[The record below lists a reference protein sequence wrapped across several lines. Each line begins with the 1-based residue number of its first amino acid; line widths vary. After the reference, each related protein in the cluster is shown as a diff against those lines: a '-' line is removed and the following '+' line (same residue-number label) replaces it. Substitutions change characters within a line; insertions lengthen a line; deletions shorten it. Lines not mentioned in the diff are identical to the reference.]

1 MLGQTS
7 IKEILFYVSSHF
19 HFMIQNFKS
28 QVAFTHQVFAR
39 KCQHI
44 FVAISSVK
52 AHCQPTSNRWD
63 SVCFRNMECIFCV
76 IFYIDDNRENQIQL
90 MTKLFFFYRF
100 AHFFL
105 SHFEFR
111 FISIFYTHARW
122 LQANGHHL
130 ISRDGFVCFPIS
142 FKIWVE
148 KQNISF
154 ISVPTQWFVRK

>member
-1 MLGQTS
+1 MHGQTS

-90 MTKLFFFYRF
+90 MTKLFFSTDLPIFSSLILNF
-100 AHFFL
+100 VSFPF
-105 SHFEFR
+105 
-111 FISIFYTHARW
+111 SIHMRA
-122 LQANGHHL
+122 
-130 ISRDGFVCFPIS
+130 IPIDC
-142 FKIWVE
+142 
-148 KQNISF
+148 KQMVI
-154 ISVPTQWFVRK
+154 T

>member
-1 MLGQTS
+1 MSTYLCRY
-7 IKEILFYVSSHF
+7 I
-19 HFMIQNFKS
+19 
-28 QVAFTHQVFAR
+28 
-39 KCQHI
+39 KCQGTLSTDFKPMRFGLLSKYGMH
-44 FVAISSVK
+44 FLCYFLYWWQSWKPNS
-52 AHCQPTSNRWD
+52 
-63 SVCFRNMECIFCV
+63 
-76 IFYIDDNRENQIQL
+76 IDDQ
-90 MTKLFFFYRF
+90 TFFFYRF
-100 AHFFL
+100 AYFFL

-111 FISIFYTHARW
+111 FISIFYTHARYSYR

>member
-1 MLGQTS
+1 MHGQTS

-63 SVCFRNMECIFCV
+63 SVCFRNMECIFSV
-76 IFYIDDNRENQIQL
+76 L
-90 MTKLFFFYRF
+90 MTIEMTTKFNWWPNFFFLQICLFFPLSFWISF
-100 AHFFL
+100 HFHFLYTCALFL
-105 SHFEFR
+105 S
-111 FISIFYTHARW
+111 IASKW
-122 LQANGHHL
+122 SSPNL
-130 ISRDGFVCFPIS
+130 
-142 FKIWVE
+142 
-148 KQNISF
+148 
-154 ISVPTQWFVRK
+154 

>member
-1 MLGQTS
+1 MHGQTS

-63 SVCFRNMECIFCV
+63 SVCFRNMECIFFC
-76 IFYIDDNRENQIQL
+76 IDDNRDENQIQL
-90 MTKLFFFYRF
+90 MTKFFFLQI
-100 AHFFL
+100 FL

-111 FISIFYTHARW
+111 FISIFYTHARYSYR